1 MADTPNDTQA
11 SPAPSEAI
19 SSPST
24 STPTPSQES
33 TSSKPTSSFI
43 ENALGAIKSE
53 LNPTPASEPQT
64 TETPTTKAAE
74 DKPTTTKAAEDKP
87 TTTETQK
94 STPSHDDEDSRAEAD
109 IKRETA
115 SMSASHRAAFTKL
128 RYEARDLKRQL
139 KAASEAKEAAAT
151 PAQNAE
157 ASAEIERLRSEY
169 DVMKSRVAE
178 FEQDAYATRL
188 ESTEKFKTEVAQPR
202 DQVATAI
209 GEISKRY
216 EAIDPESIIM
226 AVRSG
231 DAERVSRVTADMSEF
246 DRYRFYNLVDQ
257 FHGINGREEAMRANA
272 KETIESNYRA
282 QREREEARASEEK
295 EAWSK
300 SLESVWNQI
309 EEDFPVLAP
318 VDGDDDWNS
327 KVSAV
332 KNFATPDRFNALTV
346 KERAETLYR
355 AAAFPVLVA
364 ELESAVEELKSA
376 QGKLGKYEQATPGV
390 QSSGSDSDGF
400 DSAPSSGSFMDNAL
414 AALRKAGSR

>member
-1 MADTPNDTQA
+1 MADTPTNTQA
-11 SPAPSEAI
+11 SPAPSEAT

-24 STPTPSQES
+24 STTSQSNTPT
-33 TSSKPTSSFI
+33 TSSAAPSKTSSFI
-43 ENALGAIKSE
+43 ESALGAIKSE
-53 LNPTPASEPQT
+53 LSGNTPSDASDAPVQEAATTKSSEPTQT
-64 TETPTTKAAE
+64 TDSKTQAAVQDE
-74 DKPTTTKAAEDKP
+74 
-87 TTTETQK
+87 
-94 STPSHDDEDSRAEAD
+94 EDSRAEAD
-109 IKRETA
+109 IKRETS
-115 SMSASHRAAFTKL
+115 SMSAAHRAAFTKL

-139 KAASEAKEAAAT
+139 KAAAEAKEAAAT

-157 ASAEIERLRSEY
+157 ASADIERLRTEY
-169 DVMKSRVAE
+169 DAMKARVAE
-178 FEQDAYATRL
+178 FEQDAYVTRL
-188 ESTEKFKTEVAQPR
+188 ESTEKYKTEVAQPR
-202 DQVATAI
+202 DQVAQAV

-272 KETIESNYRA
+272 KETIESSYRA
-282 QREREEARASEEK
+282 QREREEAKASEEK

-300 SLESVWNQI
+300 SLDSVWSQL
-309 EEDFPVLAP
+309 EEEFPVLAP
-318 VDGDDDWNS
+318 VDGDEDWNS

-332 KNFATPDRFNALTV
+332 KNFATPDRFSALTV

-364 ELESAVEELKSA
+364 ELESAVEEMKSA
-376 QGKLGKYEQATPGV
+376 QEKLSRYESATPGV
-390 QSSGSDSDGF
+390 QSSGSEAEGF
-400 DSAPSSGSFMDNAL
+400 DGGSSFSSGSFMDNAL
-414 AALRKAGSR
+414 TALRKAGSR

>member
-11 SPAPSEAI
+11 SPAPSEANT
-19 SSPST
+19 SPST
-24 STPTPSQES
+24 SSTPAPSQE
-33 TSSKPTSSFI
+33 TPSSKPTSSFI

-53 LNPTPASEPQT
+53 LNPTSATEPQT
-64 TETPTTKAAE
+64 TETSTPKAAE
-74 DKPTTTKAAEDKP
+74 DKSSTP
-87 TTTETQK
+87 ETQK
-94 STPSHDDEDSRAEAD
+94 QTSSHDEEDSRAEAD

-115 SMSASHRAAFTKL
+115 SMSAAHRAAFTKL

-169 DVMKSRVAE
+169 DAMKSRVAE
-178 FEQDAYATRL
+178 FEQEAYATRL
-188 ESTEKFKTEVAQPR
+188 ESTDKYKTEVAQPR

-231 DAERVSRVTADMSEF
+231 DAERVSRVTADMTEF

-257 FHGINGREEAMRANA
+257 FHSINSREETMRANA
-272 KETIESNYRA
+272 KETIESSYRA
-282 QREREEARASEEK
+282 QREREEARAAEEK

-300 SLESVWNQI
+300 SLESVWSQI

-327 KVSAV
+327 KVAAV

-376 QGKLGKYEQATPGV
+376 QEKLGKYEQATPGI
-390 QSSGSDSDGF
+390 QSSGSESDDF
-400 DSAPSSGSFMDNAL
+400 DSVPSSGSFMDNAL

>member
-1 MADTPNDTQA
+1 
-11 SPAPSEAI
+11 
-19 SSPST
+19 
-24 STPTPSQES
+24 
-33 TSSKPTSSFI
+33 
-43 ENALGAIKSE
+43 
-53 LNPTPASEPQT
+53 
-64 TETPTTKAAE
+64 
-74 DKPTTTKAAEDKP
+74 
-87 TTTETQK
+87 
-94 STPSHDDEDSRAEAD
+94 
-109 IKRETA
+109 
-115 SMSASHRAAFTKL
+115 MSAAHRAAFTKL

-139 KAASEAKEAAAT
+139 KVASEAKEAAAT

-157 ASAEIERLRSEY
+157 ASADIERLRTEY
-169 DVMKSRVAE
+169 DAMKARVAE
-178 FEQDAYATRL
+178 FEQDAYVTRL
-188 ESTEKFKTEVAQPR
+188 ESTEKYKTEVAQPR
-202 DQVATAI
+202 DQVAQAI
-209 GEISKRY
+209 GDISKRY

-272 KETIESNYRA
+272 KETIESNYRT

-300 SLESVWNQI
+300 SLDSVWSQI

-318 VDGDDDWNS
+318 VDGDEDWNS

-364 ELESAVEELKSA
+364 ELESAVEEMKAA
-376 QGKLGKYEQATPGV
+376 QEKLSRYEQATPGV
-390 QSSGSDSDGF
+390 QSSGSEAEGF
-400 DSAPSSGSFMDNAL
+400 DGGSSFSSGSFMDNAL
-414 AALRKAGSR
+414 TALRKVGSR